1 MKVEMKML
9 MKVEMNL
16 MFDNES
22 WNEMKVEMKM

>member
-22 WNEMKVEMKM
+22 WNEMKV